1 MRAIRVAC
9 SGGRGP
15 SAVVAGG
22 CLRGVLARSGLAPD
36 RHRRPA
42 PWAGRRRRERRLG
55 QRQQGNGATHG
66 RSGHSWQQVAPPDT
80 ATLDFRDIEAIAA
93 DHAVALS
100 IGPGNASRIYR
111 TVDGGA
117 HWQLTLRN
125 TDGNA
130 FYDCIAFFDHQRGLA
145 MCVRWTGLSGCSRCR
160 TAAGAGSPSRL
171 TACHRPVG
179 RGAASG
185 QCVTTSD
192 PRDALI
198 ATCGGAGPGSCTRAT
213 AAATGTRPALRCR
226 AVRPPAYSRSSSAIR
241 GMASPSAVTS
251 RNPTRRRPQWR

>member
-1 MRAIRVAC
+1 MGKCCDA
-9 SGGRGP
+9 SDK
-15 SAVVAGG
+15 G
-22 CLRGVLARSGLAPD
+22 CLFWWARSFRSRCRWVPPRRLGPIRPGDSPD

-100 IGPGNASRIYR
+100 IGPGDASRIYR

-117 HWQLTLRN
+117 HWQLTLR
-125 TDGNA
+125 TV
-130 FYDCIAFFDHQRGLA
+130 YDCIAFFDHQRGLA
-145 MCVRWTGLSGCSRCR
+145 MCVRWTGVSGCSRCR
-160 TAAGAGSPSRL
+160 TAAGAGSPTRL

-179 RGAASG
+179 RGRLRR
-185 QCVTTSD
+185 QRPVRHHIRPTRRHD
-192 PRDALI
+192 RDRW
-198 ATCGGAGPGSCTRAT
+198 GERGPGSCTRAT
-213 AAATGTRPALRCR
+213 AAATGRRPALRCEQS
-226 AVRPPAYSRSSSAIR
+226 VRRRIR
-241 GMASPSAVTS
+241 GRLPQSVVS
-251 RNPTRRRPQWR
+251 RLHRR